1 MTKPFDFKTN
11 YVLEDNCVFLQPLI
25 HNDCKNLLYFSLH
38 EPTTWQYGFVSAAGE
53 ENLKKY
59 IADAI
64 KGRADQKMYAFS
76 VFDKRTNTYAG
87 STRFYDVNLA
97 FKTVQLGYTW
107 YGEQFRGT
115 GLNVHCKYLLLQFA
129 FEQMDMH
136 RVEFRADARNV
147 RSIAAMK
154 KIGCIEE
161 GILREDMPL
170 LTGGRR
176 NSMILSILKSE
187 WEEKVKEKIGGML

>member
-1 MTKPFDFKTN
+1 MTKAFNFKTN
-11 YVLEDNCVFLQPLI
+11 YVLEDNCVLMQPLT
-25 HNDCKNLLYFSLH
+25 HDDCKNLLYFSLN

-53 ENLKKY
+53 DNLKKY
-59 IADAI
+59 IADAEQ
-64 KGRADQKMYAFS
+64 GRSDQKMYAFS
-76 VFDKRTNTYAG
+76 VFDKRTNAYAG

-115 GLNVHCKYLLLQFA
+115 GLNMHCKYLLLEFA
-129 FEQMDMH
+129 FEQMDMQ
-136 RVEFRADARNV
+136 RVEFRADARNA

-170 LTGGRR
+170 VTGGRR
-176 NSMILSILKSE
+176 SSMILSILKNE
-187 WEEKVKEKIGGML
+187 WEQTVREKIGGML

>member
-1 MTKPFDFKTN
+1 MTKAFDFKTN
-11 YVLEDNCVFLQPLI
+11 YVLEDNCVLMQPLTQV
-25 HNDCKNLLYFSLH
+25 DCKNLLYFSLN
-38 EPTTWQYGFVSAAGE
+38 EPTTWQFGFVSAAGE

-59 IADAI
+59 IADAEQ
-64 KGRADQKMYAFS
+64 GRSDQKMYAFS
-76 VFDKRTNTYAG
+76 VFDKRTNAYAG

-115 GLNVHCKYLLLQFA
+115 GLNMHCKYLLLQFA
-129 FEQMDMH
+129 FEQMDMQ
-136 RVEFRADARNV
+136 RVEFRADARNA

-154 KIGCIEE
+154 KIGCVEE

-176 NSMILSILKSE
+176 NSMILSILKNE
-187 WEEKVKEKIGGML
+187 WEQTVKEKIGGML